1 MRRVAFRSS
10 FSVLRHKPFRLF
22 VLARIIS
29 VSGSAMAPVALAF
42 AVLGFDGRPASL
54 AIVLAG
60 NTVPQLIMLLLGGV
74 IADRLSKRRVIVFG
88 NLLPA
93 LTQAGIALLVASG
106 TADVTRVAVFAAL
119 AGGASALTQPAM
131 NSLLPDLV
139 GAGEVQEANALMRLP
154 VNAVKIVAPALG
166 GLLVALVGPEWTL
179 AWDAASFAIA
189 AALVSRLAISA
200 PEKRQTSVLRDFRQG
215 WSEFSGRP
223 WLWSYVLSGTV
234 VVALWLGGYQ
244 LLGPVVTHDRDLGA
258 ATWGTV
264 QGAFAVGLFGGGFI
278 SLKWKPSRIMVACVC
293 ANLPLALP
301 LLALAADAP
310 LVVLAAGVA
319 LAGAALDVAVVCWH
333 TALQEQLP
341 PQVLGRVSALSST
354 GELMAVPLGYLAVGA
369 TATSLGP
376 TSVLLASAAVM
387 TLATVVLLLAPS
399 IWAVRRR
406 APQVPDPVAA

>member
-1 MRRVAFRSS
+1 MAFRSS

>member
-1 MRRVAFRSS
+1 MAFRSS

-310 LVVLAAGVA
+310 LVVLAAGAA

>member
-1 MRRVAFRSS
+1 ME
-10 FSVLRHKPFRLF
+10 
-22 VLARIIS
+22 RI
-29 VSGSAMAPVALAF
+29 L
-42 AVLGFDGRPASL
+42 
-54 AIVLAG
+54 
-60 NTVPQLIMLLLGGV
+60 
-74 IADRLSKRRVIVFG
+74 
-88 NLLPA
+88 
-93 LTQAGIALLVASG
+93 
-106 TADVTRVAVFAAL
+106 
-119 AGGASALTQPAM
+119 
-131 NSLLPDLV
+131 
-139 GAGEVQEANALMRLP
+139 
-154 VNAVKIVAPALG
+154 
-166 GLLVALVGPEWTL
+166 
-179 AWDAASFAIA
+179 
-189 AALVSRLAISA
+189 
-200 PEKRQTSVLRDFRQG
+200 
-215 WSEFSGRP
+215 GRP

-310 LVVLAAGVA
+310 LVVLAVSVA
-319 LAGAALDVAVVCWH
+319 LVGAALDVAVVCWH